1 MNKHILI
8 ALCAI
13 LSTDSTTFKAS
24 NSLPKNDSLKKI
36 MTFINEQSK
45 QESPIFDLT
54 AKPRFEHINSALD
67 NIIQKSISNKA
78 MSDTTLP
85 ADQDLEAQAHQLKDT
100 LQQLF
105 RDNSSWFLSDA
116 ELNAPPAPLVKIQQP
131 AATAEPATTSYSHDS
146 TSNNFDDSDTSP
158 SDSDAQSYAQA
169 EDLDASSS
177 SSSEE
182 EPTADE
188 YGDTDLGVEMP

>member
-13 LSTDSTTFKAS
+13 LSTDSTAFRAS

-45 QESPIFDLT
+45 QESPVFDLT

-67 NIIQKSISNKA
+67 NFLQKAISDKA
-78 MSDTTLP
+78 MSGSTPP
-85 ADQDLEAQAHQLKDT
+85 ADQDLEAQARQLKDA
-100 LQQLF
+100 LQQLL

-131 AATAEPATTSYSHDS
+131 ATTAEPATSHSHDS

-188 YGDTDLGVEMP
+188 YGDTDLSVEMP